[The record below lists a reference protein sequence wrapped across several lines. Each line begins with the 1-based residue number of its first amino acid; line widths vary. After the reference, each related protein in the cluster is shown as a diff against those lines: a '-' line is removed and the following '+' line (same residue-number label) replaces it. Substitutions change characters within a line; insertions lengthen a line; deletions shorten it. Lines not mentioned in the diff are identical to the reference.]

1 MKYLFF
7 KASTPPFALTVKVT
21 FPQARSRYPERR
33 ERSSR
38 EERERERE
46 ERELSPSRSRVTLD
60 AAVFAHSM
68 SRSRTPERRERS
80 NRGEKA
86 VKFIVRAGDKEGD
99 HKGPR

>member
-7 KASTPPFALTVKVT
+7 KASTPSFALTVKVT
-21 FPQARSRYPERR
+21 FPQPRSRYPERR

-38 EERERERE
+38 EERER